1 MDRAKIGVAGLGR
14 FGVWHARVLAQ
25 LPQVELAAVCSRS
38 EERAREV
45 AETYGARKWYTDYVE
60 MVQDAEIEAVDV
72 VSDLDRHGEIAL
84 AALQNGKHVFSE
96 ILLTMRMEEN
106 DQLIEWAEKSG
117 ALFMVGFIER
127 FDVRRAQI
135 KQRVDSG
142 ELGQL
147 VSLYGRRNVWRGF
160 WMTHATGPIR

>member
-84 AALQNGKHVFSE
+84 AALQNGKHVISE
-96 ILLTMRMEEN
+96 ILLTMRIEEN
-106 DQLIEWAEKSG
+106 VQLWTGQRRSG
-117 ALFMVGFIER
+117 RCLWSGLG
-127 FDVRRAQI
+127 FDVGVCTDQTE
-135 KQRVDSG
+135 G
-142 ELGQL
+142 
-147 VSLYGRRNVWRGF
+147 
-160 WMTHATGPIR
+160 

>member
-96 ILLTMRMEEN
+96 ILLTMR
-106 DQLIEWAEKSG
+106 IPIRAC
-117 ALFMVGFIER
+117 I
-127 FDVRRAQI
+127 RRGH
-135 KQRVDSG
+135 S
-142 ELGQL
+142 
-147 VSLYGRRNVWRGF
+147 SLYLTIVRSSRALVCAASRWVCPSR
-160 WMTHATGPIR
+160 